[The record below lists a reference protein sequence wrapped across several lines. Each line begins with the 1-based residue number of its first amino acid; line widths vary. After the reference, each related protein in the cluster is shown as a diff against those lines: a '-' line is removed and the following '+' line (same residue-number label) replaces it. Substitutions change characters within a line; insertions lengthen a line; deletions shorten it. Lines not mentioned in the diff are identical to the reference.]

1 MAWQESPTSMERTF
15 VFRDFTEAFAFM
27 TSVAAVAQEMDHHPD
42 MTISWNKVTLRLTT
56 HSAGSTVTD
65 LDRALAARVDTI
77 ATE

>member
-56 HSAGSTVTD
+56 HSAGSTITE
-65 LDRALAARVDTI
+65 LDRTLAARVDTL
-77 ATE
+77 AAQ

>member
-1 MAWQESPTSMERTF
+1 MERTF

-27 TSVAAVAQEMDHHPD
+27 TSVAAVAQELDHHPD

-65 LDRALAARVDTI
+65 LDRALAARVDTL

>member
-27 TSVAAVAQEMDHHPD
+27 TSVAAIAQEMDHHPD

-56 HSAGSTVTD
+56 HSAGSTVTE
-65 LDRALAARVDTI
+65 LDRALAARVDTL

>member
-56 HSAGSTVTD
+56 HSAGSTVTE
-65 LDRALAARVDTI
+65 LDRALAARVDTL
-77 ATE
+77 ATQ

>member
-1 MAWQESPTSMERTF
+1 MERTF

-27 TSVAAVAQEMDHHPD
+27 TSVAAVAQELDHHPD

-56 HSAGSTVTD
+56 HSAGSTVTA
-65 LDRALAARVDTI
+65 LDRALAARVDTL

>member
-27 TSVAAVAQEMDHHPD
+27 TSVAAVAQELDHHPD

-56 HSAGSTVTD
+56 HSAGSTVTE
-65 LDRALAARVDTI
+65 LDRALAARVDAL
-77 ATE
+77 ATQ

>member
-56 HSAGSTVTD
+56 HSAGSTVTE
-65 LDRALAARVDTI
+65 LDRALAARVDAL
-77 ATE
+77 ATQ

>member
-27 TSVAAVAQEMDHHPD
+27 TSVAAVAQELDHHPD

-56 HSAGSTVTD
+56 HSAGSTVTE
-65 LDRALAARVDTI
+65 LDRALAARVDTL
-77 ATE
+77 ATQ

>member
-27 TSVAAVAQEMDHHPD
+27 TSVAAVAQEMDHHPE

-56 HSAGSTVTD
+56 HSAGSTVTE
-65 LDRALAARVDTI
+65 LDRALAARVDTL
-77 ATE
+77 ATQ

>member
-1 MAWQESPTSMERTF
+1 MERTF

-27 TSVAAVAQEMDHHPD
+27 TSVAAVAQELDHHPD

-56 HSAGSTVTD
+56 HSADSTVTA
-65 LDRALAARVDTI
+65 LDRALAARVDTL